1 MSDRPDQ
8 PSADSLFDSPAAPP
22 APRPLLEP
30 VDGVPVPLS
39 TAAEITEL
47 AAVLRAGT
55 GPVALDA
62 ERASGYRY
70 SARAQLIQLKRAGV
84 GNVLIDPIAVPDLSA
99 IGAALHDVEWVLHAA
114 NQDLPCLAEV
124 GMVPSKLF
132 DTELGGR
139 LAGLDRVALGTMT
152 QALLGISLAKGHAA
166 ADWSVRPLPQ
176 AYLVYAALDVEVLL
190 ELRDEVEKLLDT
202 QAKLDWAHAE
212 FEAVRN
218 APPPAIRPHR
228 WRRLNGLGAVKDRR
242 GLAVA
247 EQLWIARDEI
257 GERLD
262 IAPGRL
268 LADRSIVGAATGK
281 PDSMAKLLTIDGF
294 TRRGTIA
301 HRRRWWEAVQGAL
314 SLPERALPARRE
326 TIDDTGAPP
335 SRWMSKEPAVA
346 ARFSALRSVV
356 LAASEEHQ
364 IPAENLISPGLI
376 RGLAWDP
383 PVATDD
389 AVDVVLIAGGARKWQ
404 RELLI
409 EPLAAALQA
418 VADRPPGAIETCQ
431 EPA

>member
-1 MSDRPDQ
+1 MPGDRPDDHTDV
-8 PSADSLFDSPAAPP
+8 PPTVSPPAPP

-30 VDGVPVPLS
+30 FGGVPVPLT
-39 TAAEITEL
+39 TAAQITEL
-47 AAVLRAGT
+47 AAALRAGT

-84 GNVLIDPIAVPDLSA
+84 GNILIDPIAVPDLSA

-114 NQDLPCLAEV
+114 NQDLACLAEV
-124 GMVPSKLF
+124 GMVPSILF

-152 QALLGISLAKGHAA
+152 EALLGISLAKGHAA

-202 QAKLDWAHAE
+202 QHKLDWAHAE

-218 APPPAIRPHR
+218 APPPAARPHR

-247 EQLWIARDEI
+247 EQLWIARNEI

-268 LADRSIVGAATGK
+268 LADRSIVGAATIK
-281 PDSMAKLLTIDGF
+281 PDSLATLLKIDGF
-294 TRRGTIA
+294 TRRVTIA
-301 HRRRWWEAVQGAL
+301 HRHRWWEAVQTAL
-314 SLPERALPARRE
+314 SLSERKLPARRE
-326 TIDDTGAPP
+326 SIDTSAPP
-335 SRWMSKEPAVA
+335 SRWMSKEPAVT
-346 ARFSALRSVV
+346 ARFNALRSVV
-356 LAASEEHQ
+356 LAASEEHR

-383 PVATDD
+383 PAATDD
-389 AVDVVLIAGGARKWQ
+389 AVDVVLIAGGARRWQ
-404 RELLI
+404 RELLV

-418 VADRPPGAIETCQ
+418 AIETAATPETGQ
-431 EPA
+431 EHS